1 MSDDVDM
8 EAIRWDERKNRWL
21 KQHRGVCFEQAAVCL
36 ASERVLDVTD
46 HPNQDRYP
54 GQKVAVIEI
63 NGYAYLVPY
72 EYAGGEIILKTMIPS
87 RKATQRYVGEE
98 R

>member
-1 MSDDVDM
+1 M
-8 EAIRWDERKNRWL
+8 EAIRWDERKNGWL
-21 KQHRGVCFEQAAVCL
+21 RQHRGVSFEQAAVCL
-36 ASERVLDVTD
+36 ASERVLEVTD

-72 EYAGGEIILKTMIPS
+72 EYVGGEIVLKTMIPS
-87 RKATQRYVGEE
+87 RKATQKYIGTEV
-98 R
+98 

>member
-1 MSDDVDM
+1 M
-8 EAIRWDERKNRWL
+8 ETMRWDERKNSWL

-36 ASERVLDVTD
+36 ASERVLDISD

-72 EYAGGEIILKTMIPS
+72 EYAGQEIILRTMIPS
-87 RKATQRYVGEE
+87 RKATQKYIGDSV
-98 R
+98 

>member
-1 MSDDVDM
+1 M
-8 EAIRWDERKNRWL
+8 ETIRWDERKNSWL
-21 KQHRGVCFEQAAVCL
+21 KQRRGVCFEQAAVCL
-36 ASERVLDVTD
+36 ASERVLDITD
-46 HPNQDRYP
+46 HPNQERYP

-87 RKATQRYVGEE
+87 RKATRTYIGDST
-98 R
+98 

>member
-1 MSDDVDM
+1 M
-8 EAIRWDERKNRWL
+8 ETIRWDERKNRWL

-46 HPNQDRYP
+46 SPNQDRYP

-87 RKATQRYVGEE
+87 RKATQKYMGEE